1 LVFGC
6 FATVDIKF
14 IKNVGHMSKT
24 DSLVSRNVTISG
36 RRTSLR
42 MESETWQA
50 LEEIC
55 AREGKSLHQVC
66 TMIEE
71 RRSVSNRTSAVRAFI
86 IAYYR
91 VAATESGHA
100 KAGHGNKA

>member
-1 LVFGC
+1 
-6 FATVDIKF
+6 
-14 IKNVGHMSKT
+14 MSKQV
-24 DSLVSRNVTISG
+24 SLVSRNVTISG

-42 MESETWQA
+42 LESETWRA

-55 AREGKSLHQVC
+55 TREGKNFHEVC

-71 RRSVSNRTSAVRAFI
+71 RRSVSNRTSAVRSFI
-86 IAYYR
+86 IDYYR
-91 VAATESGHA
+91 VAATETGHA

>member
-1 LVFGC
+1 MN
-6 FATVDIKF
+6 
-14 IKNVGHMSKT
+14 KNL
-24 DSLVSRNVTISG
+24 SLVSRNVTING

-42 MESETWQA
+42 MEQETWDA
-50 LEEIC
+50 LAEIC
-55 AREGKSLHQVC
+55 KRENKSIHQIC

-91 VAATESGHA
+91 AAATESGHK
-100 KAGHGNKA
+100 KAGHGLGG

>member
-1 LVFGC
+1 MN
-6 FATVDIKF
+6 
-14 IKNVGHMSKT
+14 KNL
-24 DSLVSRNVTISG
+24 SLVSRNVTISG

-42 MESETWQA
+42 MEQETWDA
-50 LEEIC
+50 LAEIC
-55 AREGKSLHQVC
+55 KRENMSIHQVC

-91 VAATESGHA
+91 AAATEAGHQ
-100 KAGHGNKA
+100 KAGHGMGA